1 MVSIRKIAFAGID
14 GRVLGD
20 GEGADSSGTDTV
32 AAVFF
37 REGTVQV

>member
-20 GEGADSSGTDTV
+20 GEGADSCESEAA

-37 REGTVQV
+37 GEGTL